1 MSDGR
6 VQSVERGIDILMSL
20 ANGPKTLT
28 EVKSETGLSKGTAFR
43 LLASLN
49 YENLVVKEAHS
60 NLYML
65 GPGFLRLFQGVMQG
79 VGAITAVAKP
89 ALIDLWE
96 QTQETVAV
104 HVRVGAERICI
115 EELPSPLPIRYVS
128 TLGAAAPLHVGSAGK
143 VLIAF
148 MEGKEMEKT
157 LQSLPLL
164 PMTDATI
171 SDPAALRHE
180 LDTVRRQGYAMSTG
194 ERIPGAAAVS
204 VPVHGL
210 QGFLAS
216 LSILGPADRLPR
228 RRRLE
233 LVPAMQVTAEGIQAA
248 LSSAGAGGRP
258 TELAS

>member
-6 VQSVERGIDILMSL
+6 VQSVERGIDILMAL

-28 EVKSETGLSKGTAFR
+28 EVKIETGLSKGTAFR

-89 ALIDLWE
+89 ALTSLWE
-96 QTQETVAV
+96 ETEETVTV

-115 EELPSPLPIRYVS
+115 EELPSPQPIRYVS

-148 MEGKEMEKT
+148 MESAEMEKT
-157 LQSLPLL
+157 LQTLPLL
-164 PMTDATI
+164 PVTSATI
-171 SDPAALRHE
+171 SDLDALRAE
-180 LDTVRRQGYAMSTG
+180 LDTVRRQGYAMSHG
-194 ERIPGAAAVS
+194 ERIPGASAVS
-204 VPVHGL
+204 VPVRGL

-216 LSILGPADRLPR
+216 LSVLGPADRLPR
-228 RRRLE
+228 KRRLE
-233 LVPAMQVTAEGIQAA
+233 LVPLLQSTAAGIGAA
-248 LSSAGAGGRP
+248 LSSAGASGRP

>member
-89 ALIDLWE
+89 ALASLWE
-96 QTQETVAV
+96 ETEETVAV
-104 HVRVGAERICI
+104 HVRVGNERICI
-115 EELPSPLPIRYVS
+115 EELPSALPIRYVS
-128 TLGAAAPLHVGSAGK
+128 TLGAAAPLHVGAAGK

-148 MEGKEMEKT
+148 MEPEEMEKT
-157 LQSLPLL
+157 LQGLPLL
-164 PMTDATI
+164 PVTDSTI
-171 SDPAALRHE
+171 SDLGALRQE
-180 LDTVRRQGYAMSTG
+180 LEIVRNQGYAMSTG
-194 ERIPGAAAVS
+194 ERIPGACAVS
-204 VPVHGL
+204 VPVSGL

-216 LSILGPADRLPR
+216 LSVLGPADRLPR
-228 RRRLE
+228 KRRLE
-233 LVPAMQVTAEGIQAA
+233 LVPRLQETATSINRS
-248 LSSAGAGGRP
+248 LLSAGGGGSGR
-258 TELAS
+258 A

>member
-6 VQSVERGIDILMSL
+6 VQSVERGIDILMAL

-28 EVKSETGLSKGTAFR
+28 EVKIETGLSKGTAFR

-89 ALIDLWE
+89 ALTSLWE
-96 QTQETVAV
+96 ETEETVTV

-115 EELPSPLPIRYVS
+115 EELPSPQPIRYVS

-148 MEGKEMEKT
+148 MESAEMEKT
-157 LQSLPLL
+157 LQTLPLL
-164 PMTDATI
+164 PVTSATI
-171 SDPAALRHE
+171 SDLDALRAE
-180 LDTVRRQGYAMSTG
+180 LDTVRRQGYAMSHG
-194 ERIPGAAAVS
+194 ERIPGASAVS
-204 VPVHGL
+204 VPVRGL

-216 LSILGPADRLPR
+216 LSVLGPADRLPR
-228 RRRLE
+228 KRRLE
-233 LVPAMQVTAEGIQAA
+233 LVPLLQSTAEGIGTA